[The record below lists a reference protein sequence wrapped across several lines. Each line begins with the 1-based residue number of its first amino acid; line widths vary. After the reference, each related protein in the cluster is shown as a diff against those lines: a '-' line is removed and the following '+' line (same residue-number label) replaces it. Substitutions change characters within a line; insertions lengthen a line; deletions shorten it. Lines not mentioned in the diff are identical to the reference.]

1 MTFRI
6 TSRKFPFVNPYFIYV
21 QIRIAE
27 RNLKACK
34 AYKTMTIIL
43 LTKFEL
49 YLLRRTK
56 SRNMFRRFKRLKT
69 ISTTMLWLSPWPN
82 SIVKMLFTLSVS
94 WNCAALSAKNIII
107 TKYAPQMHLIKRT
120 RLTTSREF
128 NSILFRRK
136 NP

>member
-43 LTKFEL
+43 FTKFEL

-69 ISTTMLWLSPWPN
+69 ISTTML
-82 SIVKMLFTLSVS
+82 
-94 WNCAALSAKNIII
+94 
-107 TKYAPQMHLIKRT
+107 
-120 RLTTSREF
+120 
-128 NSILFRRK
+128 
-136 NP
+136 